1 MLFKDLQKNTPFFII
16 ENNANN
22 FKVHAATL
30 LNVSQPR
37 FDNNI
42 TQQFTSKVVD
52 LNISYNNQTVTY
64 TVNENAENT
73 VFAPN
78 GTILVIDQQ
87 HLVTQLKALKLTC
100 ENTIKE
106 AEIAKSKVNYIEKS
120 LEEYDVTFKEKKDTD
135 EKINKLT
142 SQMNEMNANFNERFN
157 LILDKLNNIK
167 SA

>member
-1 MLFKDLQKNTPFFII
+1 MFFKDLQKNTPFFVV
-16 ENNANN
+16 ENNANS

-37 FDNNI
+37 FENNL
-42 TQQFTSKVVD
+42 QQFSSKVID
-52 LNISYNNQTVTY
+52 LNVSFNNQTLTY

-78 GTILVIDQQ
+78 GTILIIDQQ
-87 HLVTQLKALKLTC
+87 HLVSQLKSLKLTC

-106 AEIAKSKVNYIEKS
+106 GEIAKTKVNQIEKS
-120 LEEYDVTFKEKKDTD
+120 LEDFDVSFKEKKETNEKINLLSSKMNAMD
-135 EKINKLT
+135 EKIN
-142 SQMNEMNANFNERFN
+142 
-157 LILDKLNNIK
+157 LIFDKLNSIK